1 MPTARFDAWRGNF
14 AHALNAVSSQPK
26 MLEHEGELEAILAAA
41 ERAARG
47 EGAVVFVEAPAGMG
61 KSRLLEAGCHEADQR
76 GFQLLRARGGELEQ
90 DFAYGVVRQLLERR
104 LMTASTSE
112 REALLKGAA
121 ELAGPAI
128 GLGSEALQ
136 GGAPDPS
143 FGVAHGLYWLVS
155 NPRRAGA
162 AAAERRRRPLGRRPH
177 AALPALSV
185 RGHMRGRRYR

>member
-1 MPTARFDAWRGNF
+1 
-14 AHALNAVSSQPK
+14 

-104 LMTASTSE
+104 LTTASEKE

-128 GLGSEALQ
+128 GLGPKRSR
-136 GGAPDPS
+136 
-143 FGVAHGLYWLVS
+143 VARPTPHSGLPTGSTGSSRTSLS
-155 NPRRAGA
+155 S
-162 AAAERRRRPLGRRPH
+162 GRCC
-177 AALPALSV
+177 
-185 RGHMRGRRYR
+185 